1 MIVIELVDGNCCRP
15 KIQLCSSFI
24 IWSNKMVQFLRM
36 RNSWLTMI
44 DHAWLARITFQDR
57 KKKSELCYALW
68 QVSLRMFRR
77 ICQEKVSLKSSTWGI
92 MNPFVVQLFLAASVK
107 SFMTYPS
114 TKNKN
119 VAYKKYLRIS
129 LFLIWMRHLFLRG
142 ESRLLVIHN
151 YIKLLRA
158 DCVAS
163 VEITENG

>member
-1 MIVIELVDGNCCRP
+1 
-15 KIQLCSSFI
+15 
-24 IWSNKMVQFLRM
+24 
-36 RNSWLTMI
+36 
-44 DHAWLARITFQDR
+44 
-57 KKKSELCYALW
+57 
-68 QVSLRMFRR
+68 MFRR

-163 VEITENG
+163 VEITENGLGVTPNGGHKVKHLFRRWSTFGHNIKADETFDDGRRIFT